1 MGQFEKGNKYAF
13 DKRTTEERREIA
25 VKGGIASGEARSFK
39 AFLQKIDNERVSA
52 DSPMTRKEYYARKL
66 ADLMAK
72 GNIKAFELYLK
83 IMGELDNNVNV
94 TINQPRDL
102 TLEEAA
108 ALQKHLEENY

>member
-13 DKRTTEERREIA
+13 DKRTTEELREIT

-39 AFLQKIDNERVSA
+39 KLLSEIGKECASEK
-52 DSPMTRKEYYARKL
+52 SPMEKKEFVARKL
-66 ADLMAK
+66 YELAGK
-72 GNIKAFELYLK
+72 GNLKAIELL
-83 IMGELDNNVNV
+83 MRVLNELDDNVTL

-102 TLEEAA
+102 TPEEAA

>member
-1 MGQFEKGNKYAF
+1 M
-13 DKRTTEERREIA
+13 R
-25 VKGGIASGEARSFK
+25 
-39 AFLQKIDNERVSA
+39 KIDEERVSA
-52 DSPMTRKEYYARKL
+52 DNPMTRKEYYCRKL
-66 ADLMAK
+66 ADLIAK

-102 TLEEAA
+102 TPEEAA